1 MKQEPIH
8 RSLQGV
14 LMLSVLFALSACVGV
29 KQLTY
34 FSQVDESSVKLS
46 QPCPNKIVVGDNLTI
61 HISATDELAAAP
73 YNRVGNDY
81 VVDEQGEVNIPLLGG
96 IKVVGLTMKEATV
109 AITDAIAKHMKNPI
123 VKIELKDPY
132 ITILGEV
139 NVPGKYPYS
148 HTFTILDAIGCAG
161 DIKANGKADDV
172 IVMRVVDG
180 QSKLYHLNLQD
191 GSVFSSQAFY
201 LLKGDIVY
209 VQPRKGKSLLQRA
222 PMNIQ
227 LNNDVTNLNST
238 QGHGLYPTY

>member
-1 MKQEPIH
+1 
-8 RSLQGV
+8 
-14 LMLSVLFALSACVGV
+14 
-29 KQLTY
+29 
-34 FSQVDESSVKLS
+34 
-46 QPCPNKIVVGDNLTI
+46 
-61 HISATDELAAAP
+61 
-73 YNRVGNDY
+73 
-81 VVDEQGEVNIPLLGG
+81 
-96 IKVVGLTMKEATV
+96 
-109 AITDAIAKHMKNPI
+109 
-123 VKIELKDPY
+123 
-132 ITILGEV
+132 
-139 NVPGKYPYS
+139 
-148 HTFTILDAIGCAG
+148 LDAIGCAG